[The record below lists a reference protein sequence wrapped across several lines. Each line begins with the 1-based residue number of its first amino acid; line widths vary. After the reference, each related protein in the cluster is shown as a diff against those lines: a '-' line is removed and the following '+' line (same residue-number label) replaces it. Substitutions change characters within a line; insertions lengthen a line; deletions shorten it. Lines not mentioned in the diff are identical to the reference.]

1 MDNVSVSIDVSRIFC
16 QNFPMEDL
24 TPPDDSKKTLIL
36 QAAFA
41 AFAQYGF
48 RRTSMQDIARAG
60 GMSRPA
66 LYQYFRNKE
75 AIARG
80 LVVEYFHRAEREMR
94 QALFADGTLEQ
105 VLDAGL
111 VAKTGDGVELMLDS
125 PHGLELL
132 EFSASVAQDE
142 LHDGMARLRQVL
154 VDWLLHEQTQGRIT
168 PQDDPQAT
176 AALILRMMDAI
187 KEPPFTSFEA
197 NRKRLA
203 QLIARGLAL

>member
-1 MDNVSVSIDVSRIFC
+1 
-16 QNFPMEDL
+16 MEDL
-24 TPPDDSKKTLIL
+24 TPPDDSKKALIL

-48 RRTSMQDIARAG
+48 RRTSMEDIARAA

-66 LYQYFRNKE
+66 LYQHFRNKE

-80 LVVEYFHRAEREMR
+80 LVVEYFTRAEHEMR
-94 QALFADGTLEQ
+94 QALFADDTLEQ

-132 EFSASVAQDE
+132 ELSASVAQDE

-154 VDWLLHEQTQGRIT
+154 ADWLVHEQAQRRIT

-187 KEPPFTSFEA
+187 KEPPFASFEA

-203 QLIARGLAL
+203 KLIARGLAL